1 MNIRPA
7 TPADA
12 TCVNELL
19 DQLGYPQDGASETAD
34 RIQVWADNPAL
45 AAYVAETDGNVLGV
59 VAVHVAPFFQRDG
72 SWARIVALVV
82 STQAR
87 RQGIAT
93 KLMAA
98 AESFATARGCVRID
112 LNSANHRRDAHAF
125 YQHHGYADQTD
136 VSTRFLRPLPE
147 PS

>member
-7 TPADA
+7 TRADA
-12 TCVNELL
+12 IAVNELL
-19 DQLGYPQDGASETAD
+19 GQLGYPQDGADATAD
-34 RIQVWADNPAL
+34 RIQVWADDPAL
-45 AAYVAETDGNVLGV
+45 AAYVAESAGDVLGL

-93 KLMAA
+93 QLMAA
-98 AESFATARGCVRID
+98 AESFAITQGSVRLD

-136 VSTRFLRPLPE
+136 TSTRFLRSLPQ